1 MWTPPERRL
10 VATAPVFVNPETEA
24 RWHPSSERRV
34 WLAACKKVGVRIR
47 PNEGG
52 RHFFATAAVASGTE
66 LGTLQRYLGHV
77 DPKTTQRYIRLVAMG
92 RIDVLKRPS
101 PGPKLPQGAEEP
113 S

>member
-1 MWTPPERRL
+1 MS
-10 VATAPVFVNPETEA
+10 
-24 RWHPSSERRV
+24 PSASGSCSSG
-34 WLAACKKVGVRIR
+34 ACKEVGVKIR

-77 DPKTTQRYIRLVAMG
+77 DPKTTQRYIRLAMG
-92 RIDVLKRPS
+92 RIDVLKRPNS
-101 PGPKLPQGAEEP
+101 GPKLPQGAEEP